1 MAARILA
8 KRGDGG
14 PSMPLQAFS
23 IASLVL
29 GAGCCAMGG
38 ILWASGIREVGIFNF
53 VLLLSPPE
61 SSRISY
67 VNCHLCSAVDN
78 SSSQSYDSKSKLFS
92 DSVPSDIGLVAHAG
106 GGSEKHGSN
115 YSKCLQET
123 ALHPCV
129 TFSIMV
135 SDLALED

>member
-14 PSMPLQAFS
+14 PSMPLRAFS

-38 ILWASGIREVGIFNF
+38 TLWASGIREVGIFNF

-67 VNCHLCSAVDN
+67 VVIFVQRFRIRLHSPTTRNPNSFQIVCPLTLGLLLMQVEDLRSMGRTIRSAFGKPPRTHV
-78 SSSQSYDSKSKLFS
+78 
-92 DSVPSDIGLVAHAG
+92 
-106 GGSEKHGSN
+106 
-115 YSKCLQET
+115 
-123 ALHPCV
+123 
-129 TFSIMV
+129 
-135 SDLALED
+135 